1 MGMLKSQEGLR
12 WLFPSLGH
20 ADSPAP
26 VNRFNGSSEDASQE
40 TVSKPSLRLGF
51 AEYCRI
57 SNLIVLHL
65 RKMEEG
71 EYVSHAAYLLWVLHA
86 LSATCDVKPCV
97 KLQNSEEMMVCVG
110 SL

>member
-71 EYVSHAAYLLWVLHA
+71 ECIPRC
-86 LSATCDVKPCV
+86 LSA
-97 KLQNSEEMMVCVG
+97 VG
-110 SL
+110 LTRALCHL